1 MVNDFSLMEE
11 IKTKWLQTK
20 NLRYKPNLWVKKIAM
35 VTPNQLILSFLSD
48 GVWFSAD
55 SLTCSEMCGDK
66 RVCIYIYLFIYDY
79 NIYIDWIEVWRNVNP
94 KNSGEVSPSDVSS
107 GRPW

>member
-1 MVNDFSLMEE
+1 MKKGQWFFIDGKNNP
-11 IKTKWLQTK
+11 KWLQTK

-66 RVCIYIYLFIYDY
+66 HVCMYIYIYLFIYICLYIYNY
-79 NIYIDWIEVWRNVNP
+79 NIYI
-94 KNSGEVSPSDVSS
+94 
-107 GRPW
+107 